1 MEPMPSENG
10 TSTVATDAEQRPLVA
25 VVDDDEAIR
34 TLVERVLTA
43 YDVHTFDRPQ
53 AALEV
58 FASGLKPRLIIS
70 DIQMP
75 GMDGFELHAEVRR
88 MAPLR
93 GVPFVYLTAMDD
105 RDSLRRG
112 MVQGADDYL
121 TKPFTP
127 SELRQAV
134 ATRLARLETL
144 NDPLVTNLDVTT
156 LGGLVL
162 AAGDVRLS
170 WEARKV
176 VTLLAYLLDHGGRAP
191 VNAVRRDLWSGASAD
206 NHLHVLVSRLRK
218 TLGDH
223 GRAGVADDK
232 VWLELRLPARW
243 DVAAFEAAAERADD
257 GERSAIE
264 AAIAAYGGEFLVGF
278 DGPWVETRRSEL
290 EGRYLDLLEAA
301 IEAAPDGPERQRA
314 GARFE
319 AYLDLA

>member
-1 MEPMPSENG
+1 MPSENG

-191 VNAVRRDLWSGASAD
+191 VSAVRRDLWSGASAD